1 MSINILKDMLLI
13 SDPSVFMLYKE
24 LIVIAG
30 YFIAP
35 VFTVALVIEFLG
47 EMNFAGVLKKLLI
60 IVVFMGAFYNV
71 HTKAVDISL
80 ITASKTLK
88 RISPRNLF
96 VKKWFNVKVKTKKK
110 SSWSSL
116 EAFAIPNLNDLVATS
131 FFVLSKVFIWLLKLI
146 YSSVYH
152 LTYIFAGFTAIM
164 YFLGWTKDALKG
176 TIQASLWC
184 MILPFV
190 IVAILGL
197 VGNSMHNSAAV
208 GEVAFAS
215 INNLVWLFGVTLLL
229 LISPLIT
236 YGMIKGDG
244 IHSAGAKM
252 GSMMVSSGTHALSM
266 LPMITRFRQSS
277 KRTFKRGKN
286 GLNKATRSINQLRD
300 SKSQSSSK
308 FSNLK
313 SNRFASSD
321 QKSKLKTKES
331 TLKNQKAQTSTT
343 SKFNTQKESN
353 RIESKSSKSER
364 RSNIAKNSKEKLGDK
379 RIESKVKNST
389 RSVSKNTLDK
399 KTIKSRST
407 KGLINKRNRGGK
419 RELR

>member
-1 MSINILKDMLLI
+1 MNILKDMLLI
-13 SDPSVFMLYKE
+13 SDPSVLKLYKE
-24 LIVIAG
+24 LIAISG

-35 VFTVALVIEFLG
+35 VFTVALVIEYLG

-96 VKKWFNVKVKTKKK
+96 VKKWFKVKVKTKKK

-116 EAFAIPNLNDLVATS
+116 EAFAIPNLNDLVATL

-197 VGNSMHNSAAV
+197 VGNSMDNSAAV

-266 LPMITRFRQSS
+266 LPMVTRFGQSS
-277 KRTFKRGKN
+277 KKTFKKGKN
-286 GLNKATRSINQLRD
+286 GLNKATRSISQLRD

-308 FSNLK
+308 LSNLK
-313 SNRFASSD
+313 SNRFASSN
-321 QKSKLKTKES
+321 QKSRLSSKDS
-331 TLKNQKAQTSTT
+331 TLKSDKTQTNKA
-343 SKFNTQKESN
+343 SKYSTQKDSSRFEIKSN
-353 RIESKSSKSER
+353 KSDQ
-364 RSNIAKNSKEKLGDK
+364 RSNTAKSSKEKLTDK
-379 RIESKVKNST
+379 RMDSKVKNSS
-389 RSVSKNTLDK
+389 RDISKNTVDK
-399 KTIKSRST
+399 RTIKSKST
-407 KGLINKRNRGGK
+407 KEISNRRDRGGK

>member
-1 MSINILKDMLLI
+1 MSVNILKDMLLI
-13 SDPSVFMLYKE
+13 SDPSVFKLYKE

-35 VFTVALVIEFLG
+35 VFTVALVIEYLG

-80 ITASKTLK
+80 VTASKTLK

-96 VKKWFNVKVKTKKK
+96 VKKWFNVKVRTKKK

-197 VGNSMHNSAAV
+197 VGNSMDNSAAV

-215 INNLVWLFGVTLLL
+215 INNLIWLFGVTLLL

-266 LPMITRFRQSS
+266 LPMITRFGQSS
-277 KRTFKRGKN
+277 KRTFSRGKN
-286 GLNKATRSINQLRD
+286 GLNKATRSIKQLRD

-308 FSNLK
+308 LSNLK
-313 SNRFASSD
+313 NNRFASSD
-321 QKSKLKTKES
+321 QKLKLKTKES
-331 TLKNQKAQTSTT
+331 TLKNQKTQTSAT
-343 SKFNTQKESN
+343 SKFNTQKRSH
-353 RIESKSSKSER
+353 RIESKSSKSEQ
-364 RSNIAKNSKEKLGDK
+364 RSNIAKNSKEKLSDK
-379 RIESKVKNST
+379 RMESKVKNSN

-399 KTIKSRST
+399 KMIKSRST
-407 KGLINKRNRGGK
+407 KELINKRNRGGK